1 MLAHALPPTI
11 RRLILLSACLL
22 MTSGLLHSSFAN
34 PVDAPATAGAN
45 AGKDLHKDLQRQALL
60 AADQLTYDQQN
71 KKIVAEGGVEIE
83 RDGRVLQADRVSYDQ
98 TNRVLTAEGHVK
110 LIDVSGD
117 VAFADKMVMDDQFR
131 EGFAEEV
138 RLLLADNS
146 RMAARRADRS
156 DGNLSNLHR
165 VTFSPCKVCEDPNQA
180 PFWQLKADRVTHNQQ
195 DKMLVYH
202 DVRLEF
208 YGLPV
213 FYSPYFSYPDPS
225 VKKKSGLLSPSY
237 LKSSQNGNGVSI
249 PYFWNIAPERDLTLQ
264 PVVYD
269 KAGNLLKLQYRE
281 RFRRGI
287 VDVQGSGGYLDR
299 VLDDGQTSNTGRGH
313 IKAMGRYDYDEN
325 WRFGADIQK
334 ASDRSYMTR
343 YDIDKNLLLQ
353 NRLYAE
359 GFYGRDYANVS
370 LYKFDDLRQS
380 VDPELSPRALPV
392 ASYEHYSPRLG
403 GGSLLSNSYLK
414 WTPST
419 AILQRDVGVNTQR
432 LSSKAEWVI
441 PELIA
446 NNGTRLRLN
455 ALIQSDLYK
464 VQEPNTTNGSRDI
477 GRLVPIASAKLDRP
491 LVSPGQDF
499 TQTINPLVQVTATP
513 NTKANSKKIPNE
525 DSQSFELDETNLLST
540 NRFPGLDRLSTGNRV
555 DYGVSHEIKNRRDQ
569 HIRTFV
575 GQSFEP
581 NAKDV
586 YGVDTGAGQSLSDVV
601 GGTTIGLSKNTE
613 VAYRFRRDSESLK
626 SRRDEVG
633 FTTQIKPVTLS
644 ASYVALNPKSATN
657 TNLIPQEQVIGS
669 VGVNLGDGWNLTTSS
684 SRDLRTGQTRN
695 FGGALTYGNECTN
708 LSATFTHDFTSNSVD
723 NKPGTSL
730 LLQLNLKYLGD
741 VGDSNLSF

>member
-1 MLAHALPPTI
+1 MLAFALP
-11 RRLILLSACLL
+11 RRMIWRLTLLSAILL
-22 MTSGLLHSSFAN
+22 MASGLLHSSFAN
-34 PVDAPATAGAN
+34 PVDAPATAGSN
-45 AGKDLHKDLQRQALL
+45 AGKDLQRQALL
-60 AADQLTYDQQN
+60 AADQLTYDQQT

-98 TNRVLTAEGHVK
+98 ANRVLTAEGQVK
-110 LIDVSGD
+110 LIDVNGD

-165 VTFSPCKVCEDPNQA
+165 VTFSPCKVCEDPDKA

-195 DKMLVYH
+195 DKMLIYH

-237 LKSSQNGNGVSI
+237 LNSSQNGNGVSI

-264 PVVYD
+264 PVLYD

-281 RFRRGI
+281 RFQRGI
-287 VDVQGSGGYLDR
+287 IDVQGSGGYLDR
-299 VLDDGQTSNTGRGH
+299 VLDDNKNTRTGRGH
-313 IKAMGRYDYDEN
+313 IKAMGRYDYDDN
-325 WRFGADIQK
+325 WRFGADIQR

-380 VDPELSPRALPV
+380 VDPEFSPRALPV

-403 GGSLLSNSYLK
+403 GNNLLRNSYLR

-419 AILQRDVGVNTQR
+419 AILQRDVGVNSQR

-446 NNGTRLRLN
+446 DNGTRLSLN
-455 ALIQSDLYK
+455 AQLQSDFYK
-464 VQEPNTTNGSRDI
+464 VQQPNTNNTAGDI
-477 GRLVPIASAKLDRP
+477 GRLVPIASARLDRP
-491 LVSPGQDF
+491 MVSPGQDF

-513 NTKANSKKIPNE
+513 NVKSSKKIPNE

-540 NRFPGLDRLSTGNRV
+540 NRFPGLDRLSTGNRI

-626 SRRDEVG
+626 TRRDEVG
-633 FTTQIKPVTLS
+633 FTTQIKPVTLG
-644 ASYVALNPKSATN
+644 ASYVALNPKSVAN
-657 TNLIPQEQVIGS
+657 TSLIPQEQVIGS
-669 VGVNLGDGWNLTTSS
+669 VGVNLGDGWNLTTNS

-695 FGGALTYGNECTN
+695 FGGALTYGNECAN
-708 LSATFTHDFTSNSVD
+708 LSATFTHDFTTNSVD
-723 NKPGTSL
+723 TKPGTSL

-741 VGDSNLSF
+741 VGDSKLSF

>member
-1 MLAHALPPTI
+1 MLALALPRRMI
-11 RRLILLSACLL
+11 WRLILLSAILL
-22 MTSGLLHSSFAN
+22 MASGLQHRVYADSA
-34 PVDAPATAGAN
+34 ATAGSN
-45 AGKDLHKDLQRQALL
+45 AGKDLQRQALL
-60 AADQLTYDQQN
+60 AADQLTYDQQT

-98 TNRVLTAEGHVK
+98 ANRVLTAEGQVK

-165 VTFSPCKVCEDPNQA
+165 VTFSPCKVCEDPDKA
-180 PFWQLKADRVTHNQQ
+180 PFWQLKADRVAHNQQ
-195 DKMLVYH
+195 DKMLIYR

-208 YGLPV
+208 YGVPV

-225 VKKKSGLLSPSY
+225 VKKKSGILSPSY
-237 LKSSQNGNGVSI
+237 LNSSQNGNGI
-249 PYFWNIAPERDLTLQ
+249 ILPYFWNIAPERDLTLQ
-264 PVVYD
+264 PVLYD
-269 KAGNLLKLQYRE
+269 KAGNLLKMQYRE

-287 VDVQGSGGYLDR
+287 IDVQGSGGYLDR
-299 VLDDGQTSNTGRGH
+299 VLDDNKNTRTGRGH
-313 IKAMGRYDYDEN
+313 IKAMGRYDYDDN
-325 WRFGADIQK
+325 WRFGADIQR

-380 VDPELSPRALPV
+380 VDPEFSPRALPV

-403 GGSLLSNSYLK
+403 GNNLLRNSYLR

-419 AILQRDVGVNTQR
+419 AILQRDVGVNSQR

-446 NNGTRLRLN
+446 DNGTRLSLN
-455 ALIQSDLYK
+455 AQLQSDFYK
-464 VQEPNTTNGSRDI
+464 VQQPNTNNTTGDI
-477 GRLVPIASAKLDRP
+477 GRLVPIASARLDRP
-491 LVSPGQDF
+491 MVSPGQDF

-513 NTKANSKKIPNE
+513 NVKSSKKIPNE

-540 NRFPGLDRLSTGNRV
+540 NRFPGLDRLSTCLF
-555 DYGVSHEIKNRRDQ
+555 I
-569 HIRTFV
+569 HI
-575 GQSFEP
+575 
-581 NAKDV
+581 
-586 YGVDTGAGQSLSDVV
+586 
-601 GGTTIGLSKNTE
+601 
-613 VAYRFRRDSESLK
+613 
-626 SRRDEVG
+626 
-633 FTTQIKPVTLS
+633 
-644 ASYVALNPKSATN
+644 
-657 TNLIPQEQVIGS
+657 
-669 VGVNLGDGWNLTTSS
+669 
-684 SRDLRTGQTRN
+684 
-695 FGGALTYGNECTN
+695 
-708 LSATFTHDFTSNSVD
+708 
-723 NKPGTSL
+723 
-730 LLQLNLKYLGD
+730 
-741 VGDSNLSF
+741 